1 MNTGGKMD
9 INIKNIMC
17 PTDFSECAEHAL
29 AYAQLLSEIC
39 DARLQ
44 LLAVFEPFTYSQGS
58 ELFESQYDM
67 ANAAM
72 EIEAAF
78 KKQLNDRVTSLKS
91 KVDKVS
97 GNFAVG
103 RPFMEIIK
111 VAREEK
117 ADLIIMGTHGRT
129 GLEHVLMGS
138 VAEKV
143 VRRAPCPVLTVK
155 HPDQEFKMP

>member
-1 MNTGGKMD
+1 ME
-9 INIKNIMC
+9 IKIKSILC

-29 AYAQLLSEIC
+29 AYAEFLSETC
-39 DARLQ
+39 QARLQ
-44 LLAVFEPFTYSQGS
+44 LLTVFEPFTYSQGS

-67 ANAAM
+67 ASAAM

-78 KKQLNDRVTSLKS
+78 EKQLNDRVSSLESNGKA
-91 KVDKVS
+91 VS
-97 GNFAVG
+97 GHFAVG
-103 RPFMEIIK
+103 LPFMEIIQAAK
-111 VAREEK
+111 KEK